1 MLYPPSRSRSTTG
14 QSRDSHHD
22 CRASREVTASGGA
35 TSGDVQ
41 RGVARAQEGGR
52 EREEREKG
60 VRKACDGWRVWTWA
74 LAFAWV
80 LV

>member
-1 MLYPPSRSRSTTG
+1 MTAE
-14 QSRDSHHD
+14 
-22 CRASREVTASGGA
+22 RAGRLQPVAGRLRETCKEVW
-35 TSGDVQ
+35 
-41 RGVARAQEGGR
+41 RERKREG